1 MDHHDE
7 DSPGNEGN
15 KSQLSPLMRALVAGL
30 GMTVWSSIAIA
41 GSVPLPDIKVV
52 VRKHSGGIAHVT
64 RTNKDGIYKF
74 TGLMPGKYDLTIVGK
89 RVQAITVDEKR
100 TIAGMLRRNEDGS
113 ITYTFDTALGPPD
126 ISTGTFGTG
135 TIGPED
141 CNDPVCATTTTTT
154 STTGTETFHD
164 STKHTDTDTSTLTH
178 DILTHGPD

>member
-100 TIAGMLRRNEDGS
+100 TIAGMLRRSSTCSSYRQLLQSNTS
-113 ITYTFDTALGPPD
+113 FSTSAATVRHTA
-126 ISTGTFGTG
+126 F
-135 TIGPED
+135 
-141 CNDPVCATTTTTT
+141 ATL
-154 STTGTETFHD
+154 F
-164 STKHTDTDTSTLTH
+164 
-178 DILTHGPD
+178 